1 MLKSVDKRTV
11 NTKKNFISAGLGHN
25 VVVLE
30 QGDVVTFGLS
40 KQYQLGLD
48 FIKEKER
55 RNGKTEADLGDP
67 IDRHSPQVVPA
78 LKATGDRMTN
88 AAAGSSHS
96 LAVSAGGH
104 VYAWGSGAFGKLGL
118 GDDGNVRI
126 PRQIDFKRKRIARVA
141 CGPDHSAA
149 VSEAGAVLTW
159 GAGSYG
165 NLGHG
170 DNTDVSTPKLVEAL
184 LGKQCISVACGA
196 KHTIALTAAG
206 GVFTWGYGGG
216 GRLGCGDTRGLFR
229 PKLVEFLKDQP
240 CLMIATGESHSMC
253 ITVERGQCYTWGVGD
268 YGKLGHGDTTPQLLP
283 RHLEYFRQSQVN
295 GAGREG
301 GEAANGRMW
310 GAWKRWAWAHTRMGP
325 VRSVR
330 SAPHDDSPH
339 SSRRHGD

>member
-149 VSEAGAVLTW
+149 VSEAGEVLTW

-184 LGKQCISVACGA
+184 LGKQCISAACGA
-196 KHTIALTAAG
+196 KHTLALTAAG
-206 GVFTWGYGGG
+206 GVFSWGYGGG

-229 PKLVEFLKDQP
+229 PKLVEFLKDSP
-240 CLMIATGESHSMC
+240 CILISAGESHSLC
-253 ITVERGQCYTWGVGD
+253 ITVERGQCYTWGC
-268 YGKLGHGDTTPQLLP
+268 LLYTSPSP
-283 RHLEYFRQSQVN
+283 R
-295 GAGREG
+295 
-301 GEAANGRMW
+301 
-310 GAWKRWAWAHTRMGP
+310 
-325 VRSVR
+325 
-330 SAPHDDSPH
+330 D
-339 SSRRHGD
+339 